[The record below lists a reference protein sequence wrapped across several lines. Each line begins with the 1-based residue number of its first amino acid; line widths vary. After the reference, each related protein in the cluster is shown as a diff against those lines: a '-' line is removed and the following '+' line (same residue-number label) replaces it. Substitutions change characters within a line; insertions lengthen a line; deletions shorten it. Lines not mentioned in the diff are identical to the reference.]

1 MMVFKRLINR
11 LGRKSQ
17 TVTRKKS
24 NRRLLM
30 EHLTRR
36 ELMASDLGAISG
48 LAYTDADGNGQ
59 LDAGEV
65 RLGNLTVQVY
75 RDNGAGNAG
84 TLVTTGA
91 NADQLAGTDITDSAT
106 AAATGSSEATVLGE
120 YFVGGLVEG
129 DYFLVQQSTVTG
141 QTPPAPIPFSISAAQ
156 AAGTQTQLVDDFST
170 TQFDISSA
178 GATLQV
184 EGNAAATEAVGGNRD
199 LRINRTSAGGS
210 MQINVDPN
218 VSGGTP
224 VVDGA
229 ITFGS
234 SGGAT
239 GLAEIIYDG
248 PDDTNTAGVEITPT
262 GLGSVSL
269 SGSSPVDPL
278 DPGGADREARG
289 AGVIVRT
296 NSENANGELL
306 ITIYTD
312 AANFSTKTITLPVTT
327 EFTEQ
332 FVTFDGFVTAG
343 GNGADFRD
351 IGAIVAAVQF
361 TGDNNDVDVAIVE
374 GRRPGVVTGNLANIQ
389 PLSLGGEIFVDNGPI
404 PDQNNGMRDTGEPLV
419 TSPITVQLY
428 RENDIPG
435 TDTPVD
441 TTTTSSGVYT
451 FNNIVPGNYFV
462 VIPQAMFDAGGP
474 LQGFASSTG
483 NDPAPD
489 PNDDVDLDD
498 NGTSQ
503 AGIGIVSGV
512 ITLASGTEPTN
523 DGDDANK
530 NSTLDFGVVPQT
542 DLAITKTLVG
552 APPSNVTA
560 GSTAI
565 FDIVVTNSG
574 PSPATDVRVQDVIPA
589 GLTFVRTQNGP
600 SGMTQNVNGTN
611 LEVIL
616 GAIPASGQQTF
627 QIVTTVDVDGLTNIT
642 NTATVTGAEF
652 DFDTSNNSSDADVIV
667 DPDFDIVVVKTV
679 DDADVQPTDT
689 VTYTVTLTNDGPSTA
704 NGVVLSDIVP
714 TGLTFVSG
722 TMNGN
727 NATLTGSTVSF
738 PAIDVGAGVAN
749 AVSATLIFTV
759 DALATGQITNTATV
773 PDMSAD
779 GENDIT
785 NNSDDVVITV
795 TPDFDIVVDKTADV
809 TTVQPNDTVI
819 YTVTLTNDGPSTA
832 DNVVLT
838 DVIPAGLTLVSAVMN
853 GTDGTVSGSNITF
866 PGVAI
871 ASGAANAVTATLTFT
886 VNSDASGDILNTASV
901 PDMSADG
908 ENDITN
914 NSDDVSITVL
924 PVFDVVVDKTVN
936 VTNAQPNDTVIYTVT
951 LTNNGP
957 SSAANVVLSD
967 AVPAGLTFVSGSLN
981 GQAGTLNGS
990 TVSFP
995 AISIDSGTAN
1005 AATATLTFTVNAD
1018 ATGQIVN
1025 TATVPDMSADGE
1037 TDITNNSDDVTL
1049 TINPDFDIVVDKTV
1063 DNATPK
1069 PNDTVVYTVTL
1080 TNEGPSAA
1088 TNVVLT
1094 DVVPTG
1100 LTFVSATLD
1109 GVAGTL
1115 SNGIVTFPGVAID
1128 SGAANAATATLT
1140 FTVNAGATG
1149 QITNT
1154 ASVPDMSAAGENDIT
1169 NNSDT
1174 AAVTIQPDFDIIV
1187 DKTVNN
1193 ATPAPGSNVT
1203 YTVTLTNEGPSVA
1216 NGVVLSDAVPT
1227 GLTFVSGTLNGQ
1239 AATLT
1244 GSNVTF
1250 PAVNVLAG
1258 TGNALTA
1265 TLTFTVSGTA
1275 SGQIVNTAQVPDLSA
1290 NGENDITNNSDDA
1303 VITVTP
1309 VADIAVSKTVDKT
1322 NARIGD
1328 TLQYTVTV
1336 TNNGPSSAAAVQA
1349 VDTLPAGVT
1358 FVSGTGPNNTT
1369 LSASNGV
1376 VTVPGGTLAS
1386 GASFSFIINA
1396 TVNSGVTANQ
1406 VNNVSVST
1414 STSDSNSANNSAS
1427 ATTGVDPATSRVDGF
1442 VFIDANNNKIFD
1454 AGETPV
1460 SGVQIQLTGTDAFGN
1475 AVNLTDTTD
1484 ATGQY
1489 AFENLLAGSA
1499 YRLQRID
1506 RPSNLRDGGEQ
1517 AGSNATSTIDDVDNV
1532 FASLG
1537 LSKATSAEDF
1547 NFGLLTAAL
1556 SKRDFLASS

>member
-1 MMVFKRLINR
+1 MMVFQRLINR
-11 LGRKSQ
+11 LGRKSNN
-17 TVTRKKS
+17 VSRKKS

-48 LAYTDADGNGQ
+48 IAYTDADGNGQ

-65 RLGNLTVQVY
+65 RLEDVQVQLF
-75 RDNGAGNAG
+75 RDSGSGNTG

-91 NADQLAGTDITDSAT
+91 NADPLVLTDTTDNSTPAGV
-106 AAATGSSEATVLGE
+106 GQPVKVPGE
-120 YFVGGLVEG
+120 FRFEGLSPG
-129 DYFLVQQSTVTG
+129 DYFVVQSAVPGQTAPDPVLITISDTDDDGVRTQLIDDFATTAVSVLANASNPTNTDSTNAPEAIGGSRDIQAIRSSGSGNILVEVDTG
-141 QTPPAPIPFSISAAQ
+141 QDALTI
-156 AAGTQTQLVDDFST
+156 
-170 TQFDISSA
+170 
-178 GATLQV
+178 
-184 EGNAAATEAVGGNRD
+184 
-199 LRINRTSAGGS
+199 
-210 MQINVDPN
+210 
-218 VSGGTP
+218 
-224 VVDGA
+224 
-229 ITFGS
+229 S
-234 SGGAT
+234 SGGGGVGTAMVQ
-239 GLAEIIYDG
+239 YDG
-248 PDDTNTAGVEITPT
+248 IDNTIALDAV
-262 GLGSVSL
+262 GLGGVSL
-269 SGSSPVDPL
+269 SDELPL
-278 DPGGADREARG
+278 DPTDPTGTQRQYPG
-289 AGVIVRT
+289 AGLFVRT
-296 NSENANGELL
+296 RAADAGEQL
-306 ITIYTD
+306 TIRVYTD
-312 AANFSTKTITLPVTT
+312 ATNFSETVVPVPVDATNFLET
-327 EFTEQ
+327 FVRFDSFT
-332 FVTFDGFVTAG
+332 VAG
-343 GNGADFRD
+343 GTGADFRNV
-351 IGAIVAAVQF
+351 GAIEAISDL
-361 TGDNNDVDVAIVE
+361 TGDNDIRVSIVE
-374 GRRPGVVTGNLANIQ
+374 ALRPTPQVTNLANIQ
-389 PLSLGGEIFVDNGPI
+389 PLALGGEIFVDNGAI
-404 PDQNNGMRDTGEPLV
+404 PDQNNGTRDTGEPLV
-419 TSPITVQLY
+419 TNPITVHLY
-428 RENDIPG
+428 QENQTPG
-435 TDTPVD
+435 TDTPVA
-441 TTTTSSGVYT
+441 TTTTSSGVYS
-451 FNNIVPGNYFV
+451 FNDVVPGNYFV

-474 LQGFASSTG
+474 LVGFASSTG
-483 NDPAPD
+483 NDPASDPD
-489 PNDDVDLDD
+489 DDVDLDD
-498 NGTSQ
+498 NGTGV
-503 AGIGIVSGV
+503 AGVGIVSGV

-542 DLAITKTLVG
+542 DLAISKTLVG
-552 APPSNVTA
+552 APPSNVSA
-560 GSTAI
+560 GSTAV
-565 FDIVVTNSG
+565 FDIVISNNG
-574 PSPATDVRVQDVIPA
+574 PLTATDVRVQDVIPS

-600 SGMTQNVNGTN
+600 SGMSQNVNGAN

-616 GAIPASGQQTF
+616 GTIPASGQLSF

-667 DPDFDIVVVKTV
+667 DPDFDIVVDKTV
-679 DDADVQPTDT
+679 DNANVQPTDT
-689 VTYTVTLTNDGPSTA
+689 VTYTVTLTNDGPSSA
-704 NGVVLSDIVP
+704 DGVVLSDVVP

-727 NATLTGSTVSF
+727 AATLNGSTVTF
-738 PAIDVGAGVAN
+738 PAITVGAGTAN
-749 AVSATLIFTV
+749 AVTATLVFTV
-759 DALATGQITNTATV
+759 DALTTGQITNTASV

-785 NNSDDVVITV
+785 NNSDDAVITV
-795 TPDFDIVVDKTADV
+795 TPDFDIVVDKTSDV
-809 TTVQPNDTVI
+809 TTVQPGDTVV

-838 DVIPAGLTLVSAVMN
+838 DVIPDGLTLVSAVMN
-853 GTDGTVSGSNITF
+853 GTNGTVSGGNITF
-866 PGVAI
+866 PGVSI
-871 ASGAANAVTATLTFT
+871 VSGAANAVTATLTFT
-886 VNSDASGDILNTASV
+886 VDSDASGTIDNTASV

-908 ENDITN
+908 ENDTTN
-914 NSDDVSITVL
+914 NSDDASITVM
-924 PVFDVVVDKTVN
+924 PVFDIVVDKTVD
-936 VTNAQPNDTVIYTVT
+936 VTNAQPNDTVTYTVT

-957 SSAANVVLSD
+957 SNATNVVLSD
-967 AVPAGLTFVSGSLN
+967 AVPAGLTFVSGTLN

-995 AISIDSGTAN
+995 AVSIDSGTAN
-1005 AATATLTFTVNAD
+1005 ALTATLTFTVNSD

-1025 TATVPDMSADGE
+1025 TASVPDMSGDGE
-1037 TDITNNSDDVTL
+1037 TDITNNSDDATL
-1049 TINPDFDIVVDKTV
+1049 TIDPDFDIVVDKTV

-1080 TNEGPSAA
+1080 TNEGPSSA

-1100 LTFVSATLD
+1100 LTFVSGTLD

-1115 SNGIVTFPGVAID
+1115 SNGIVTFPSVSID
-1128 SGAANAATATLT
+1128 SGTANAKTATLT
-1140 FTVNAGATG
+1140 FTVNEGATG

-1154 ASVPDMSAAGENDIT
+1154 ASVPDMAAAGENDIT

-1227 GLTFVSGTLNGQ
+1227 GLTFVSGTMNGQ

-1244 GSNVTF
+1244 GSNITF

-1290 NGENDITNNSDDA
+1290 NGENDITNNSDNA

-1309 VADIAVSKTVDKT
+1309 VADLVVTKSVDKT

-1328 TLQYTVTV
+1328 SLQYTITV
-1336 TNNGPSSAAAVQA
+1336 TNNGPSPATAVQA
-1349 VDTLPAGVT
+1349 IDTLPAGVT

-1386 GASFSFIINA
+1386 GASFSFVINA
-1396 TVNSGVTANQ
+1396 TVNSGVTADQ

-1414 STSDSNSANNSAS
+1414 STSDSNSNNNSAS
-1427 ATTGVDPATSRVDGF
+1427 VTTGVDPATSRVDGF

-1489 AFENLLAGSA
+1489 SFENLLAGSA

-1517 AGSNATSTIDDVDNV
+1517 AGTNATSTIDDVDNV
-1532 FASLG
+1532 FTSLG
-1537 LSKATSAEDF
+1537 LNKATSAEDF